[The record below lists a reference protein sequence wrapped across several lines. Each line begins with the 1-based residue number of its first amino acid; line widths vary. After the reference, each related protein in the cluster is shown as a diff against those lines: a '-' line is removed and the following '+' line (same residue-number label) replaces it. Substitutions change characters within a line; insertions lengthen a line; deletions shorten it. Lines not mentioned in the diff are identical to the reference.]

1 MQAMSR
7 LLLSCWLCLGSALFA
22 GAVFAEDAPKVDC
35 DKAETQADMNICA
48 GRDFAAADADLNAQ
62 WKITRQVMADWDREL
77 SVDQR
82 GAEKALLK
90 GQRAWIDY
98 RDGQCESEAFAARG
112 GTLEPMLLMSCKAE
126 ISKVRTEELKT
137 LAETIGQE

>member
-1 MQAMSR
+1 MQAVPR
-7 LLLSCWLCLGSALFA
+7 LLLSFRLGLGGVLLA
-22 GAVFAEDAPKVDC
+22 GAVQAQEAPKVDC

-48 GRDFAAADADLNAQ
+48 GRDFTAADADLNAQ
-62 WKITRQVMADWDREL
+62 WKITRQVMVDWDKAL
-77 SVDQR
+77 PADQR

-90 GQRAWIDY
+90 GQRAWLDY

>member
-1 MQAMSR
+1 MHPFRR
-7 LLLSCWLCLGSALFA
+7 LAACPISLAALVWAGSAL
-22 GAVFAEDAPKVDC
+22 AEDTPKVDC

>member
-1 MQAMSR
+1 MRPFRR
-7 LLLSCWLCLGSALFA
+7 LAACPISLAALVWAGSAL
-22 GAVFAEDAPKVDC
+22 AEDAPKVDC

-77 SVDQR
+77 SADQR

>member
-1 MQAMSR
+1 MPFARR
-7 LLLSCWLCLGSALFA
+7 LLPSAFSLAAFLCA
-22 GAVFAEDAPKVDC
+22 GAALAEEEPQVDC
-35 DKAETQADMNICA
+35 DKAEVQKELNYCA
-48 GRDFAAADADLNAQ
+48 ERDFQAADADLNAQ
-62 WKITRQVMADWDREL
+62 WKATRKVMADFDRQLGAAE
-77 SVDQR
+77 R

-90 GQRAWIDY
+90 GQRAWLEY